1 MCKQFLNKQTIKT
14 NYRVNE
20 IAQYVK
26 ICYNLDMKK
35 SPNKYEKYIQ
45 FAKDTLLGCSNIIL
59 KWHEKESP
67 DSTLYLNEYVAKCVN
82 EYIQDKINEIFPNH
96 FLFTKGSRD
105 IGDVEYEWICD
116 PLDGAFIYSKGFT
129 SCVISM
135 TLVHNGSPIIAVIY
149 QPFTKDFYIAI
160 DNEGVYKNNQR
171 IHVSHEGLKEFGC
184 IEEEWWPDAY
194 YDVDHVV
201 HNIARDYRMYPLH
214 FGSVVYS
221 ACLIA
226 ESKLTATLFGGR
238 LVGKNHEA
246 AAVMLLM
253 KEAGGKYTDLTG
265 RNIDFKGTMH
275 GFIISTTESHPQIL
289 ESVKKYLETPIA

>member
-1 MCKQFLNKQTIKT
+1 MQDLQNDTICEIWYNIVVEKSF
-14 NYRVNE
+14 NE
-20 IAQYVK
+20 T
-26 ICYNLDMKK
+26 
-35 SPNKYEKYIQ
+35 EKFIQ
-45 FAKDTLLGCSNIIL
+45 FAKETLLGCSDIIL
-59 KWHEKESP
+59 KWYEKESP
-67 DSTLYLNEYVAKCVN
+67 DKTLYLNEYVAKCVN
-82 EYIQDKINEIFPNH
+82 EFIQKRIDNVFPTH
-96 FLFTKGSRD
+96 SLFTKGSRD
-105 IGDVEYEWICD
+105 VGDVEYEWICD

-135 TLVHNGSPIIAVIY
+135 TLVHNGEPIIAVIY
-149 QPFTKDFYIAI
+149 QPFTKDFYTAAQ
-160 DNEGVYKNNQR
+160 NNGVYKNGQR
-171 IHVSHEGLKEFGC
+171 IHVSHDELKEFGC

-194 YDVDHVV
+194 YDIDHVV

-226 ESKLTATLFGGR
+226 EGKLTATLFGGR

-265 RNIDFKGTMH
+265 KNIGFKGAMH
-275 GFIISTTESHPQIL
+275 GFIISTIESHPQIL
-289 ESVKKYLETPIA
+289 ESVKKYLETPIV

>member
-1 MCKQFLNKQTIKT
+1 
-14 NYRVNE
+14 
-20 IAQYVK
+20 
-26 ICYNLDMKK
+26 MKK
-35 SPNKYEKYIQ
+35 ISDEYGKYIK
-45 FAKDTLLGCSNIIL
+45 FAKETLSNCGEIIL
-59 KWHEKESP
+59 RWYEKESP
-67 DSTLYLNEYVAKCVN
+67 DNTLYLNEYVAKCVSN
-82 EYIQDKINEIFPNH
+82 YIQKRINKFFPNH
-96 FLFTKGSRD
+96 SLFTKGSRD
-105 IGDVEYEWICD
+105 VGNIEYEWICD

-129 SCVISM
+129 SCVISI
-135 TLVHNGSPIIAVIY
+135 TLVHNGDPIIAVIY

-160 DNEGVYKNNQR
+160 KNEGAYKNNQK
-171 IHVSHEGLKEFGC
+171 ICASHDKLKEFGC

-194 YDVDHVV
+194 YDIDHVV

-226 ESKLTATLFGGR
+226 EGKLTAALFGGR

-265 RNIDFKGTMH
+265 KKIGFKGTMH
-275 GFIISTTESHPQIL
+275 GFIISTTESHSQIL